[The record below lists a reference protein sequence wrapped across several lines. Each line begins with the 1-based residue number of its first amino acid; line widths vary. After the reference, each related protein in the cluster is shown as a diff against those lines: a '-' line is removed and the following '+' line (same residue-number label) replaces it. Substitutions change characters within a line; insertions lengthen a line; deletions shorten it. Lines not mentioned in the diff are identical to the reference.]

1 MGSSAPA
8 GLVVLLAFVGTGIA
22 CSFDPY
28 EHYAST
34 LRHDVG
40 VPAATLSVTV
50 ARLQQTIVHGHV
62 PLDSARVWNKELTK
76 TVAVFRAHTSH
87 LQTTVP
93 PDTGLTDIRDGFVR
107 ELGTVADSVDALNA
121 DIAHCVPEHANRPK
135 APAVAQPDSSGES
148 HPDPDAD
155 CRTVV
160 GGALARLIK
169 SVSYPQDELRW
180 TLQRAGR
187 KLATHG
193 VLLGRSA

>member
-1 MGSSAPA
+1 
-8 GLVVLLAFVGTGIA
+8 
-22 CSFDPY
+22 
-28 EHYAST
+28 
-34 LRHDVG
+34 

-50 ARLQQTIVHGHV
+50 ARLQRTIVHGHV

-107 ELGTVADSVDALNA
+107 ELGTVADSVDALNT
-121 DIAHCVPEHANRPK
+121 DIAHCAQQGANGPK
-135 APAVAQPDSSGES
+135 VATAVQPDSSGES
-148 HPDPDAD
+148 TPDPAD
-155 CRTVV
+155 DCHTVV
-160 GGALARLIK
+160 GSALTRLLN

-180 TLQRAGR
+180 TLERAGR